1 MVSHNDLYAIV
12 MERTNNTCII
22 QQVAKYNETM
32 LTLETASQGQV
43 WYAQNKYDQYFIIIQ
58 WQIIITLRLG
68 IALSARDSHA
78 SQGETEKVFS
88 PKFS

>member
-1 MVSHNDLYAIV
+1 MFNEQSFVYVILVLTSSEIQKLMSDLLMVSHNDLYAIV

-58 WQIIITLRLG
+58 
-68 IALSARDSHA
+68 
-78 SQGETEKVFS
+78 
-88 PKFS
+88 

>member
-1 MVSHNDLYAIV
+1 MLTSSEIQKLMSDLLMVSHNDLYAIV

-58 WQIIITLRLG
+58 
-68 IALSARDSHA
+68 
-78 SQGETEKVFS
+78 
-88 PKFS
+88 